1 MCAHIQP
8 LRADRSVLH
17 YPCSSDLFV
26 PLQLPGDHSTAAV
39 ALLACRTA
47 IAISVPTGTAIPDPT
62 HIIGTPLPQQPHP
75 PPPHYIIH
83 TKVDNRMS
91 QIASTTYSILPV
103 FDRSLNSNKSLFN

>member
-26 PLQLPGDHSTAAV
+26 LVQLQLPGDHSTAAV

-47 IAISVPTGTAIPDPT
+47 IAISVPTGTAIPDRT
-62 HIIGTPLPQQPHP
+62 HIIGTLFPQQPHP
-75 PPPHYIIH
+75 PLHYTH
-83 TKVDNRMS
+83 QGGQQNES
-91 QIASTTYSILPV
+91 NSIY
-103 FDRSLNSNKSLFN
+103 DILNTACI